1 MWGGVIY
8 DQERMMGIDY
18 IIHYGCD
25 PKQALSVEGL
35 MIRLKSRER
44 AQAII
49 QLYRDQ
55 GDHRPPSEIGFEMV
69 NRLPNGTEK
78 TDIIV
83 VQDLLDLA
91 AELVPWEPHC
101 ADCPA
106 SRDGQPFG
114 CMSSINYPISTP
126 AESWLLD
133 QLPGNDHPLPF
144 MLFQKAIHELG
155 YTGASVAP
163 LRAQAGVFLEAP
175 EALERNL
182 SDALIVNGDQVFEIL
197 FLSGPVQPAHGS
209 LLLQFFGGISRDLDA
224 DVMMQLAAPPS
235 SAWISER
242 IPFLHTPD
250 AADDPSIAALKA
262 FFHALHIAYRLQ
274 VPVLLDV

>member
-1 MWGGVIY
+1 
-8 DQERMMGIDY
+8 MMGIDY
-18 IIHYGCD
+18 IIHYDCA

-35 MIRLKSRER
+35 VIRFKSRER
-44 AQAII
+44 AQAVI
-49 QLYRDQ
+49 QFYRDQ
-55 GDHRPPSEIGFEMV
+55 GDQRPPSEIGFEMV
-69 NRLPNGTEK
+69 NRLPDGTEE
-78 TDIIV
+78 TDLII

-101 ADCPA
+101 ANCPA
-106 SRDGQPFG
+106 SRAGLPFG
-114 CMSSINYPISTP
+114 CMGSINYPISAL
-126 AESWLLD
+126 AER
-133 QLPGNDHPLPF
+133 NDHPLPF
-144 MLFQKAIHELG
+144 ILFQKAIHDLG

-163 LRAQAGVFLEAP
+163 LRAQPGVFLEAP

-182 SDALIVNGDQVFEIL
+182 SDALMVNGDQVFEIL
-197 FLSGPVQPAHGS
+197 FLSGPIQPAHGS

-242 IPFLHTPD
+242 IPFLHTPG
-250 AADDPSIAALKA
+250 AADDPSITALKA
-262 FFHALHIAYRLQ
+262 FFRALHIAYRLQ